1 MIDKVEA
8 SDKNDIYINT
18 KVYVQDENHVK
29 FHVETNIP
37 EYDPE
42 VMGDVDI
49 DDPNMLLFFWWAQAM
64 ATTAGLASDAAR
76 GKLASDL
83 FDIIVDTQS
92 KAVCNACVEEI
103 NGLSPIQD
111 KSDDGKIH
119 AVVGTHDINATINRQ
134 SDTESANITV
144 ETDIQDLE
152 PGEAKNKV
160 LYYYWTRA
168 LADSS
173 LALRSHLE
181 KEMLA
186 NKLYQALMDADESL
200 AVSINDGA
208 GK

>member
-1 MIDKVEA
+1 MVDKVEA

-42 VMGDVDI
+42 VMGNVDI

-76 GKLASDL
+76 SKLASDL
-83 FDIIVDTQS
+83 FDIIVDTQN

-103 NGLSPIQD
+103 NNLAPFPD
-111 KSDDGKIH
+111 KTEEGKDQ
-119 AVVGTHDINATINRQ
+119 AVIGTHIINVTIERN
-134 SDTESANITV
+134 TETKGANIQV

-152 PGEAKNKV
+152 PGEEKNKV

-173 LALRSHLE
+173 LVLRSHLE
-181 KEMLA
+181 KELLA

-200 AVSINDGA
+200 GVSINDGM